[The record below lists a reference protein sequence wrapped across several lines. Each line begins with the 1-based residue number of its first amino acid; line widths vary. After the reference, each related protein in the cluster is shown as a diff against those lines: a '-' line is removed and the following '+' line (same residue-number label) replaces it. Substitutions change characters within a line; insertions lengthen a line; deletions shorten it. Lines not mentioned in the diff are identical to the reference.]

1 LLIFLI
7 FGDSQVAIPLLNY
20 SPVTQNSRVEGYEIP
35 GDDQPKIYSTQNI
48 LSSTDIDD
56 LIEAAYRQIFFH
68 AFKADREKFLESQLR
83 SNQITVREFVRGLLL
98 SNTYRNSFYKM
109 NSNYRFVE
117 QTVQRVLGRDI
128 FGKEETL
135 AWSIIVATKG
145 IEGFINEL
153 LNSDEYLDNFGD
165 DILPYQRRRVLP
177 TRDEGELPFNIKS
190 PRYDEYYRSVLGFPQ
205 VFVAPKTV
213 IRKFTPQEEQPKA
226 GSPELYMGMLS
237 SLKNSQPGPPQR
249 VAAARVNFNSGVPYR
264 KVNFPINDPVAAAAV
279 EKIKQGA

>member
-1 LLIFLI
+1 M
-7 FGDSQVAIPLLNY
+7 AIPLLNY
-20 SPVTQNSRVEGYEIP
+20 SPVTQNSRVKGYEIP

-48 LSSTDIDD
+48 LSSTDIQD

-83 SNQITVREFVRGLLL
+83 SSQITVRDFVRGLLL

-109 NSNYRFVE
+109 NNNYRFVE

-145 IEGFINEL
+145 IEGFVDEL
-153 LNSDEYLDNFGD
+153 LNSDEYLENFGD

-177 TRDEGELPFNIKS
+177 SRDAGELPFNIKS

-205 VFVAPKTV
+205 VVIAPKTAV
-213 IRKFTPQEEQPKA
+213 RRFTPQEQQPKA
-226 GSPELYMGMLS
+226 GSPALYMDMLRG
-237 SLKNSQPGPPQR
+237 LKNSQPVAPQR
-249 VAAARVNFNSGVPYR
+249 VAAARVNFTSAVPYR
-264 KVNFPINDPVAAAAV
+264 QVSFPVNDPVAAAAV
-279 EKIKQGA
+279 EKAKQGA